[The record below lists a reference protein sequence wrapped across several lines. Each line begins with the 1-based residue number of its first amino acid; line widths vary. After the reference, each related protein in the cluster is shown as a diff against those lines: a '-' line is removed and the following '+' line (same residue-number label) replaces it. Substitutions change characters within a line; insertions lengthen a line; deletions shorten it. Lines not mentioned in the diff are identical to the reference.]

1 MRGRARDTTFVAST
15 VALAV
20 AALLFT
26 GALWSALRIDP
37 PPSIEPS
44 PPGAVLALDGVLS
57 PPGTQRDSA
66 SSATLTSDPFNPDR
80 TLPGEADGEV
90 AAAPDSAAAVP
101 PSEVRLLGT
110 VVRGSSPFALCQLST
125 DAPRIVH
132 VGERLGDFTLV
143 SLDQGRATFR
153 ARTGAQVELSLS
165 KPGS

>member
-1 MRGRARDTTFVAST
+1 MKRRAPDAPFLVSMASLT
-15 VALAV
+15 V
-20 AALLFT
+20 AALLFA

-44 PPGAVLALDGVLS
+44 PPGAVLALDGLL
-57 PPGTQRDSA
+57 PGTQRDS
-66 SSATLTSDPFNPDR
+66 TLPSTLANDPFDADR

-90 AAAPDSAAAVP
+90 AAAPDSAAPAP
-101 PSEVRLLGT
+101 AAEIKLLGT
-110 VVRGSSPFALCQLST
+110 VVRGSNPFALCQLTT

-132 VGERLGDFTLV
+132 VGEKVGDLTLV

>member
-1 MRGRARDTTFVAST
+1 MRRRAPDAPFLAST
-15 VALAV
+15 ASLAV

-44 PPGAVLALDGVLS
+44 PPSAMLALDGLL
-57 PPGTQRDSA
+57 PGTQRDS
-66 SSATLTSDPFNPDR
+66 TLPSTLASDPFNADR

-90 AAAPDSAAAVP
+90 DTSAEGTAPVPAA
-101 PSEVRLLGT
+101 EVRLLGT
-110 VVRGSSPFALCQLST
+110 VVRGSNPFALCQLTS

-132 VGERLGDFTLV
+132 VGERLGDLTLV

-153 ARTGAQVELSLS
+153 SRTGAQVELSLS

>member
-1 MRGRARDTTFVAST
+1 VRGRATDRLFVAST
-15 VALAV
+15 ACVAV
-20 AALLFT
+20 AALLFA

-44 PPGAVLALDGVLS
+44 PPGAVLALDGVL
-57 PPGTQRDSA
+57 PGTQRDSA
-66 SSATLTSDPFNPDR
+66 SSATLASDPFNADR

-90 AAAPDSAAAVP
+90 AAAPDSAASLPAA
-101 PSEVRLLGT
+101 EVRLLGT
-110 VVRGSSPFALCQLST
+110 VVRGSSPFALCQLAS